1 MSFST
6 LKNLSSIE
14 EIAKSI
20 LHSLPITLP
29 LIWVAVYASKRR
41 SENQRLEQE
50 YAHKEALSRSYIS
63 YKKQISELG
72 KEDSELLEKLILEA
86 INTISYN
93 ASKTLDKKHGDG
105 TILNEITQSI
115 KNLSQRDTK

>member
-1 MSFST
+1 MT

-50 YAHKEALSRSYIS
+50 YAHKEALARSYIS

-72 KEDSELLEKLILEA
+72 KEDNVLLEKLILEA
-86 INTISYN
+86 INAISYN

-115 KNLSQRDTK
+115 KNLSQSEKK